1 MARDFSD
8 DSPDRPPPSQYYATT
23 VAGLETVASRE
34 VLAGLPGA
42 VIGHVQSG
50 HLHFTYPGPVRDL
63 LGLRTVE
70 DVFAHI
76 ADLQGVGPE
85 ATDLEALKDAVAQ
98 VDLEAALALRAKLSP
113 LPAAPSFRVTGS
125 RVGEHRYNSQQA
137 AGFAG
142 AGIIAQRGWK
152 VDLTGHDLEI
162 ALHIEHDRALLGL
175 RLSDDTLA
183 RRSRVVH
190 GIASLQPTVAHAMC
204 LLSDPQPGEVLLDP
218 MCGTGTIVVERLSL
232 PQAVTAIGADRDPR
246 VLRLARENLRAA
258 AAPVRLYAGDGRQ
271 APLPEGGVDK
281 IVCNL
286 PWGNRVGSHRAN
298 RRLYPAFIAEAL
310 RLLRPGGR
318 MVVLTMEKRLT
329 QGLLDGSEELVVEE
343 THQANAGGLVPT
355 IYVVGR
361 R

>member
-8 DSPDRPPPSQYYATT
+8 DSTDRSPPPRYYATT
-23 VAGLETVASRE
+23 VAGLEAVASAE

-42 VIGHVQSG
+42 AIGHVQSAR
-50 HLHFTYPGPVRDL
+50 LHFTYPGPVRDL

-76 ADLQGVGPE
+76 ADLEGVGSA

-113 LPAAPSFRVTGS
+113 LPAAPSFRVTGF
-125 RVGEHRYNSQQA
+125 RTGEHQYNSQQA

-142 AGIIAQRGWK
+142 AGIIDQRGWK
-152 VDLTGHDLEI
+152 VDLTGHDLEF

-204 LLSDPQPGEVLLDP
+204 LLSDPQPGEVFLDP
-218 MCGTGTIVVERLSL
+218 MCGTGTILVERHSL
-232 PQAVTAIGADRDPR
+232 PQAAVALGGDRDPE
-246 VLRLARENLRAA
+246 VLGLAVRNLQAA
-258 AAPVRLYAGDGRQ
+258 AAPAMLYVADAGH
-271 APLPEGGVDK
+271 APLVAGSVDK
-281 IVCNL
+281 IACNL
-286 PWGNRVGSHRAN
+286 PWGRRVGSHRAN

-318 MVVLTMEKRLT
+318 MVLLTMEKRLM
-329 QGLLDGSEELVVEE
+329 QGLLDGGEELVVEE
-343 THQANAGGLVPT
+343 THQVNTGGLVPT